1 MRTVALFAAI
11 LALPCGLF
19 ADDSETPAIDLTI
32 APPTA
37 STSETPSA
45 DATASGKYNT
55 SVYHLKHAHARQI
68 IPAVRQALCKSFAN
82 EAAGHTGSSS
92 VVSVVFM
99 PTSADDALV
108 AICPREQADRVKQA
122 IDACDVE
129 KQYAVRVQLFEI
141 SAGGEAVA
149 VGDPAVVVGRE
160 GIVQC
165 KTSGNEPVTLKLE
178 VCEGAANTAS
188 RTPAS
193 AATETPNEPYCCG
206 PDCGHSEGD
215 ALAEPGICPTSAIEE
230 LSATATAVCPTL
242 SSACPACTSAKC
254 ATCDGKCH
262 AGHGECGT
270 ICSGASAVCTA
281 KSAGT
286 CKCDSTKACSE
297 ELSDACEKSDA
308 PASLTQSLTPEENVV
323 LLRILVHHWLL
334 EHETHAGIG
343 REVAA
348 PAETGGH
355 CPNCDLNAA
364 KENSDISP
372 TSAETPAEKS
382 GVDLGSPA
390 PAPTS
395 SEVPTTTQTT
405 PCDSCPVP
413 SVVIKSELDALFS
426 RPLHTNDDGFQLRGV
441 YRLGSSEQ
449 DDVAVTRV
457 SDSDDCNCDTCP
469 GTSGDQATAQNTCW
483 GNGPACCQGPSSEPP
498 ALLTLSARKDSAGNL
513 GIVVSPHWQSELS
526 KIYQGRRLSEI
537 FEPRNCQDPSA
548 AALGRLLVEI
558 PKPACET
565 EGENSHHRNV
575 IVVDL
580 PDRIRVFESPSENS
594 AAASCQNC
602 HDSFRVFLEEVF
614 RGPNALEA
622 ITQAGHIEESLSGIE
637 SIRELPSVTH
647 SKLDTTVVTYPLRD
661 LVLLDNSERPV
672 FDTCT
677 IIDHIQSAVAPETWG
692 HPSVSIQLDQQT
704 MSLVIRQSPEV
715 HKKIEAH
722 LHDLRRQQV
731 KQLCNMIERL
741 STDSEPSDD

>member
-1 MRTVALFAAI
+1 M
-11 LALPCGLF
+11 
-19 ADDSETPAIDLTI
+19 
-32 APPTA
+32 
-37 STSETPSA
+37 
-45 DATASGKYNT
+45 
-55 SVYHLKHAHARQI
+55 
-68 IPAVRQALCKSFAN
+68 
-82 EAAGHTGSSS
+82 
-92 VVSVVFM
+92 
-99 PTSADDALV
+99 
-108 AICPREQADRVKQA
+108 
-122 IDACDVE
+122 
-129 KQYAVRVQLFEI
+129 
-141 SAGGEAVA
+141 
-149 VGDPAVVVGRE
+149 
-160 GIVQC
+160 
-165 KTSGNEPVTLKLE
+165 
-178 VCEGAANTAS
+178 
-188 RTPAS
+188 
-193 AATETPNEPYCCG
+193 
-206 PDCGHSEGD
+206 
-215 ALAEPGICPTSAIEE
+215 
-230 LSATATAVCPTL
+230 
-242 SSACPACTSAKC
+242 
-254 ATCDGKCH
+254 
-262 AGHGECGT
+262 
-270 ICSGASAVCTA
+270 
-281 KSAGT
+281 
-286 CKCDSTKACSE
+286 
-297 ELSDACEKSDA
+297 
-308 PASLTQSLTPEENVV
+308 V

-334 EHETHAGIG
+334 EHQEHSGGIG
-343 REVAA
+343 RDVAA

-364 KENSDISP
+364 KESSDISP

-405 PCDSCPVP
+405 PCDSCPAP
-413 SVVIKSELDALFS
+413 SVVNKSELDSLFS

-441 YRLGSSEQ
+441 YRLGSSDQ
-449 DDVAVTRV
+449 DDVAVMRV
-457 SDSDDCNCDTCP
+457 SDSDDCNCGTCP
-469 GTSGDQATAQNTCW
+469 GASGDQATAQNTCW

-513 GIVVSPHWQSELS
+513 GIVVLPHWQSELS

-565 EGENSHHRNV
+565 EGVNSHHRNV

-580 PDRIRVFESPSENS
+580 PDRIRVFESPTETS
-594 AAASCQNC
+594 AASAASCQNC
-602 HDSFRVFLEEVF
+602 RESFRAFLEEVF

-622 ITQAGHIEESLSGIE
+622 ITQAGHIEESLTGIE

-661 LVLLDNSERPV
+661 LVLLDDSERPV

-704 MSLVIRQSPEV
+704 MSLVIRQTPEV

-731 KQLCNMIERL
+731 KQLCNLIERL